1 MNLYEIDARIQNFE
15 FEIDEETGEVLNFNE
30 LEELELELEKK
41 QENVALYVKNLRA
54 KENAIDNEIKAL
66 LERKKA
72 THNKADNMSEYLKT
86 SLQGAKFETSKVSIS
101 YRKSKSVEFED
112 EAKFLEYAKEND
124 LETLYKETVSVKPN
138 KKEIKDFITKTN
150 GELPYVHIKE
160 NVNMQI
166 K

>member
-15 FEIDEETGEVLNFNE
+15 FEIDEDTGEILN
-30 LEELELELEKK
+30 LLELDQLEIARNEKI
-41 QENVALYVKNLRA
+41 ENIALYDKNLKA
-54 KENAIDNEIKAL
+54 EIEAIDNEVKAL
-66 LERKKA
+66 LDRRKAKQ
-72 THNKADNMSEYLKT
+72 NKADNLLEYLKT

-112 EAKFLEYAKEND
+112 EEKFLQYAKEND
-124 LETLYKETVSVKPN
+124 LEILYKETVSVKPN